1 MVSAAGTLKG
11 PGLHRWLLAWKFP
24 VATGG
29 GREGGKEVRRKG
41 GVSFAELRDG
51 CSSSVSMQQ
60 EPNACHV
67 HRVRLF

>member
-29 GREGGKEVRRKG
+29 GREGGREVQSKARPVR
-41 GVSFAELRDG
+41 AERAG
-51 CSSSVSMQQ
+51 SV
-60 EPNACHV
+60 V
-67 HRVRLF
+67 